1 MVLITYFASL
11 IFFEREHP
19 VNSMVTN
26 YWDAFWWGCMQVT
39 TLGCSIYPLTV
50 AGKILCVVLSLM
62 GMIMFP
68 LFTVYMTNLIMS
80 RRQRKNLYVSQNDTK
95 PQPMAQKQG

>member
-1 MVLITYFASL
+1 
-11 IFFEREHP
+11 
-19 VNSMVTN
+19 
-26 YWDAFWWGCMQVT
+26 
-39 TLGCSIYPLTV
+39 
-50 AGKILCVVLSLM
+50 
-62 GMIMFP
+62 MFP